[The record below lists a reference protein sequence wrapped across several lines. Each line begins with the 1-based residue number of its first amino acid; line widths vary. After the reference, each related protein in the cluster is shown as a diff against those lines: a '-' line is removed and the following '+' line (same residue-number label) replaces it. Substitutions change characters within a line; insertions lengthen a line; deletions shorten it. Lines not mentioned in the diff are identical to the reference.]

1 MNHFRRIEAPILND
15 IQKKMVWLAGPR
27 QTGKTTIGK
36 KLCEHLNG
44 EYLSW
49 DITANRQRLKQL
61 KFSNEYRL
69 WVFDEIHKSKRW
81 RNWLKGVYDEHHNS
95 HSILVT
101 GSARLETLSRG
112 GDSLQGRYFL
122 HRLHPFTLSELLGIS
137 RPSVESWLEGLPI
150 LATPW
155 SRQIAEGSE
164 ELLELGGFPEPLF
177 SGSSRS
183 AKRWRMG
190 YASRLVREELRDIY
204 QFQNLD
210 LIETLYER
218 LSETVGAPLS
228 IKPFSRDLEVAF
240 ETVKSWIAAFEQ
252 LYACFRVP
260 PFGPPRIRAIKRD
273 HKLYMWD
280 WGRVEVPGFRLENLV
295 ASHLLR
301 FIHWCEDLLGE
312 KVELRYFKDVD
323 GHEVDFILLRKRAPW
338 IAIEVKSS
346 EQKLDAN
353 LKYFLERVKCPF
365 AFQLQLKSRDDYSH
379 PDINGCKIRLVPVG
393 KFLAALP

>member
-1 MNHFRRIEAPILND
+1 MNQLRRIENQIVGDL
-15 IQKKMVWLAGPR
+15 KEKMVWLAGPR
-27 QTGKTTIGK
+27 QTGKTTIAK
-36 KLCEHLNG
+36 RLCASFKG

-49 DITANRQRLKQL
+49 DIASNRRRLKEE
-61 KFSNEYRL
+61 KFSNEFDL
-69 WVFDEIHKSKRW
+69 WVFDEIHKFKRW
-81 RNWLKGVYDEHHNS
+81 RNWIKGVYDEHHDS

-122 HRLHPFTLSELLGIS
+122 HRLHPFTLSELLGLS
-137 RPSVESWLEGLPI
+137 RSSPESWLDELPE
-150 LATPW
+150 LTTPW
-155 SRQIAEGSE
+155 TKQMAEATQQ
-164 ELLELGGFPEPLF
+164 LMELGGFPEPLF
-177 SGSSRS
+177 SASSRK

-190 YASRLVREELRDIY
+190 YASRLVREELRDLY

-218 LSETVGAPLS
+218 LAETVGAPLS
-228 IKPFSRDLEVAF
+228 IKPFARDLEVAF
-240 ETVKSWIAAFEQ
+240 ETVKSWIVAFEQ
-252 LYACFRVP
+252 LYACFRVAP
-260 PFGPPRIRAIKRD
+260 YGPPKIKATKRD
-273 HKLYMWD
+273 HKLYLWD
-280 WGRVEVPGFRLENLV
+280 WARVETAGFRLENLV

-301 FIHWCEDLLGE
+301 FSHWCEDLLGE
-312 KVELRYFKDVD
+312 RVELRYFRDVD

-346 EQKLDAN
+346 EQKLDSN

-365 AFQLQLKSRDDYSH
+365 AFQLQLKSRDDYGH
-379 PDINGCKIRLVPVG
+379 TDINGCKIRCVPVE